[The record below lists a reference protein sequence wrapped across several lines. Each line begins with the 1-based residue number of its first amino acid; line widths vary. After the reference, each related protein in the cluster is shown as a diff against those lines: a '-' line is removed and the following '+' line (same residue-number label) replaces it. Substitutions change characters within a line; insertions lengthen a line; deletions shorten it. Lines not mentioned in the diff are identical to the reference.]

1 MSYIIHIHLFWCS
14 KLSNN
19 VDTFDEYMTK
29 GPEIKLK
36 IEIAGNFSTIKCG
49 RNKSNVFFQDSQH

>member
-1 MSYIIHIHLFWCS
+1 MFWCS
-14 KLSNN
+14 KFSNN
-19 VDTFDEYMTK
+19 VDTFDEYMTE

-49 RNKSNVFFQDSQH
+49 RFFQDSQH